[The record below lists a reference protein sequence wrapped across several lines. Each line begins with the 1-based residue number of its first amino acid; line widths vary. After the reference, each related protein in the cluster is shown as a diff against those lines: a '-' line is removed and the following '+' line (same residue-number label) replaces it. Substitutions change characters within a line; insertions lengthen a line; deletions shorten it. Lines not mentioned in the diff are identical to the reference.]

1 MNVLLLSEYIFE
13 GMPLMETNRLIA
25 NKNDVVD
32 WPGTG
37 SICTARVAV
46 QIGPASIIKFEMR
59 AGLPIRSLPVGL
71 NCRAK

>member
-13 GMPLMETNRLIA
+13 GMPLMETNRLIT

-32 WPGTG
+32 WSGTG

-46 QIGPASIIKFEMR
+46 HVNIHA
-59 AGLPIRSLPVGL
+59 
-71 NCRAK
+71 